1 MPPAIEPIYAD
12 LGRRIQRRRLERRM
26 TQEQLG
32 AQLVPPVTRASIA
45 NIETG
50 KQRVLVH
57 TLIRVAE
64 LFEVELAGLLPGQG
78 SSQVAASPA
87 TIQRELQRKLELPR
101 RAVKALAKQLDLD
114 DRPRRVGTSQ
124 TMRARKSK

>member
-1 MPPAIEPIYAD
+1 
-12 LGRRIQRRRLERRM
+12 M